1 MDTSY
6 LATAQFGNTSLN
18 SVIGLWSIITALVI
32 ACIAIIGLN
41 WKRINDIRDSIQN
54 GVSSSFLPIFNT
66 ASEVG
71 YGSVIASLAG
81 FVILKDFLVSL
92 APSNPLVSE
101 AILVNVLAGI
111 TGSASGG
118 LSIAL
123 NTMGETYMNLAQ
135 DFGISP
141 ELMHRVASMASGS
154 LDSLPHNG
162 AVITIIALCGLTHK
176 QSYYDMFVVAVIFPL
191 MALIGVITLGT
202 YFGSF

>member
-1 MDTSY
+1 
-6 LATAQFGNTSLN
+6 
-18 SVIGLWSIITALVI
+18 
-32 ACIAIIGLN
+32 AIIGLN

-123 NTMGETYMNLAQ
+123 NTMGE
-135 DFGISP
+135 
-141 ELMHRVASMASGS
+141 
-154 LDSLPHNG
+154 
-162 AVITIIALCGLTHK
+162 
-176 QSYYDMFVVAVIFPL
+176 
-191 MALIGVITLGT
+191 
-202 YFGSF
+202 